1 MFVIVKHCKTVI
13 LSSKH
18 PRDENYPGN
27 LAVVLGT
34 VPFGMENRLVS
45 SLHTW
50 LMPVPKLGMS
60 ECQVKND
67 SLRNVSVLLRGGC
80 VPVLLPLGVPDRS
93 FIWWRCPYGHM
104 EGWLRE
110 VVWLKTG
117 WGGGEGRS
125 ILFLACRSGFPY
137 GQMIALPRAREAVES
152 TQQEMASDLLLAAV
166 SNYVSFQ

>member
-1 MFVIVKHCKTVI
+1 M
-13 LSSKH
+13 
-18 PRDENYPGN
+18 
-27 LAVVLGT
+27 
-34 VPFGMENRLVS
+34 
-45 SLHTW
+45 
-50 LMPVPKLGMS
+50 
-60 ECQVKND
+60 
-67 SLRNVSVLLRGGC
+67 
-80 VPVLLPLGVPDRS
+80 
-93 FIWWRCPYGHM
+93 CPYYYGVAAFLSCSLLVFLIGPLSGGGAHM